1 MLQKRVGMR
10 IREIRE
16 RWGMSQEELAKRL
29 NVSVSAVK
37 TWENGLGYPS
47 IENCVG
53 LTQVFHISSDYFF
66 APKAHRVISL
76 DHLTDFQLKMM
87 YNVLDFIEQN
97 REYKR
102 KALGIKKKP
111 VYIPKGE
118 DGRVNENKEVSE
130 DMSEEVI
137 EDMSEEVN
145 EDMNEE
151 VIEEVNEAVNEDEE

>member
-1 MLQKRVGMR
+1 MLQRRVGMR

-53 LTQVFHISSDYFF
+53 LTQVFHISSEYFF
-66 APKAHRVISL
+66 APKVHRVISL
-76 DHLTDFQLKMM
+76 DHLTDFQVKMM

-102 KALGIKKKP
+102 QVLGIKKKP
-111 VYIPKGE
+111 VYVPK
-118 DGRVNENKEVSE
+118 NKVIT
-130 DMSEEVI
+130 EEVDKKVT
-137 EDMSEEVN
+137 EAVTEEVN
-145 EDMNEE
+145 ETRNK
-151 VIEEVNEAVNEDEE
+151 DEE

>member
-1 MLQKRVGMR
+1 MLQRRVGMR

-53 LTQVFHISSDYFF
+53 LTQVFHISSEYFF
-66 APKAHRVISL
+66 APKVHRVISL
-76 DHLTDFQLKMM
+76 DHLTDFQVKMM

-102 KALGIKKKP
+102 QVLGIKKKP
-111 VYIPKGE
+111 VYVPK
-118 DGRVNENKEVSE
+118 NKVITEEV
-130 DMSEEVI
+130 DKEVI
-137 EDMSEEVN
+137 ETITEEVN
-145 EDMNEE
+145 EIRNK
-151 VIEEVNEAVNEDEE
+151 DEE

>member
-1 MLQKRVGMR
+1 MLQRRVGMR

-102 KALGIKKKP
+102 QVLGIKKKP
-111 VYIPKGE
+111 VYVPK
-118 DGRVNENKEVSE
+118 NKVVTEE
-130 DMSEEVI
+130 ATEATTEEVTKAVT
-137 EDMSEEVN
+137 EVVAEEVN
-145 EDMNEE
+145 ETRNK
-151 VIEEVNEAVNEDEE
+151 DEE

>member
-1 MLQKRVGMR
+1 MLQRRVGMR

-53 LTQVFHISSDYFF
+53 LTQVFHISSEYFF
-66 APKAHRVISL
+66 APKVHRVISL
-76 DHLTDFQLKMM
+76 DHLTDFQVKMM

-102 KALGIKKKP
+102 QVLGIKKKP
-111 VYIPKGE
+111 VYVPK
-118 DGRVNENKEVSE
+118 NKVITEEV
-130 DMSEEVI
+130 DKEVI
-137 EDMSEEVN
+137 ETITEEVN
-145 EDMNEE
+145 EIKNK
-151 VIEEVNEAVNEDEE
+151 DEE

>member
-1 MLQKRVGMR
+1 MLQRRVGMR

-53 LTQVFHISSDYFF
+53 LTQVFHISSEYFF
-66 APKAHRVISL
+66 APKVHRVISL
-76 DHLTDFQLKMM
+76 DHLTDFQVKMM

-102 KALGIKKKP
+102 QVLGIKKKP
-111 VYIPKGE
+111 VYVPKNKVITE
-118 DGRVNENKEVSE
+118 EVNKEV
-130 DMSEEVI
+130 I
-137 EDMSEEVN
+137 ETITEEVN
-145 EDMNEE
+145 EIRNK
-151 VIEEVNEAVNEDEE
+151 DEE

>member
-102 KALGIKKKP
+102 QVLGIKKKP
-111 VYIPKGE
+111 VYVPK
-118 DGRVNENKEVSE
+118 NKVVTEE
-130 DMSEEVI
+130 ATEATTEEVTKAVT
-137 EDMSEEVN
+137 EVVAEEVN
-145 EDMNEE
+145 ETRNK
-151 VIEEVNEAVNEDEE
+151 DEE